1 MAFISEIKAGDF
13 NCRINLKSH
22 NTSQNSFGEKA
33 TSSYSTEVTVWAN
46 KNVTSLRNIN
56 EKWEGERLQSYGK
69 FFFQIRYN
77 ETVKDDLKPDWILQD
92 ASTNE
97 VYDIL
102 SYVIDPRQE
111 YIEFYGELKITD
123 SIA

>member
-13 NCRINLKSH
+13 NCRINLKSN

-102 SYVIDPRQE
+102 SYVIDPRRE

>member
-1 MAFISEIKAGDF
+1 MAFISQIKAGDF
-13 NCRINLKSH
+13 NCRIKIKQH
-22 NTSQNSFGEKA
+22 NVSQNTFGEKV
-33 TSSYSTEVTVWAN
+33 TSNYSTAYTVWAN

-56 EKWEGERLQSYGK
+56 EKWEGDRLQSYSK

-77 ETVKDDLKPDWILQD
+77 ESIKDELAPDWILED
-92 ASTNE
+92 DSTSE

-102 SYVIDPRQE
+102 SYVIDPRRE
-111 YIEFYGELKITD
+111 YIEFFAELKITE

>member
-13 NCRINLKSH
+13 NCRINLKSN
-22 NTSQNSFGEKA
+22 NTSQNSFGEKT

-102 SYVIDPRQE
+102 SYVIDPRRE

>member
-13 NCRINLKSH
+13 NCRIKLKSN
-22 NTSQNSFGEKA
+22 NTSQNTFGEKA
-33 TSSYSTEVTVWAN
+33 TSSYSTEATVWAN

-56 EKWEGERLQSYGK
+56 EKFEGEKLQSYSK
-69 FFFQIRYN
+69 FFFMIRYSSS
-77 ETVKDDLKPDWILQD
+77 LKNNLQPDWIIED
-92 ASTNE
+92 NSTSE

-102 SYVIDPRQE
+102 SYIIDPRRE
-111 YIEFYGELKITD
+111 YIEFYAELKITD